1 MAREA
6 RAPRARP
13 RGPRH
18 WGVCFRAS
26 RFSTTAKRKKKKR
39 KDKTHWSRRQV
50 CIRSSGSTPFASF
63 RSLPH
68 GSHGA
73 PGRARS
79 GPVG

>member
-6 RAPRARP
+6 RGRAPAR
-13 RGPRH
+13 GRH
-18 WGVCFRAS
+18 WGVCLGPPVS
-26 RFSTTAKRKKKKR
+26 VLQQKEKRKKR

-50 CIRSSGSTPFASF
+50 GIRSSSSTPFASF